1 MRILQVIT
9 LCELGGAQSVVVNL
23 ANSLCDKHE
32 IIVAAGDGNGKMWEL
47 LNSKVKKEHIPFLH
61 RALSPL
67 DEFKVIQILRRLYRE
82 YQPDIIH
89 LHSSK
94 AGILGRIAFPKSKIV
109 YTVHGFDSVRVAH
122 RKFLPIEKFLQNRC
136 RAIVGVSEYDKN
148 NLLREGI
155 NHKVS
160 CIYNGIMSPSHI
172 TDDPF
177 NKIKGYKH
185 KVLCVARLASPKRL
199 DLFLK
204 IASLLPEYAFIWI
217 GNQRVV
223 NQKYTSNVYFW
234 GNIPNAGSY
243 NE

>member
-148 NLLREGI
+148 NLLKEGI
-155 NHKVS
+155 NHQVS
-160 CIYNGIMSPSHI
+160 CIYNGIMTPLHI
-172 TDDPF
+172 TNDPF
-177 NKIKGYKH
+177 SEIKGYK
-185 KVLCVARLASPKRL
+185 C
-199 DLFLK
+199 K
-204 IASLLPEYAFIWI
+204 ITTV
-217 GNQRVV
+217 Q
-223 NQKYTSNVYFW
+223 
-234 GNIPNAGSY
+234 
-243 NE
+243 